1 MYKMWDGACSD
12 NAQKI
17 TGLRVTSQ
25 LYNNGIDIV
34 VAYDNRIAY

>member
-1 MYKMWDGACSD
+1 MFGYRA
-12 NAQKI
+12 KI
-17 TGLRVTSQ
+17 TGLRVTSL

>member
-1 MYKMWDGACSD
+1 MFGYCAKSS
-12 NAQKI
+12 
-17 TGLRVTSQ
+17 GLRVTSQ